1 MNRHWRATMLMKLA
15 VTVCGPPFKQVKAK
29 VRRARSYSE
38 QESASGQGNSALSR
52 RI

>member
-1 MNRHWRATMLMKLA
+1 MLTKLA

-29 VRRARSYSE
+29 VRRARSSYE
-38 QESASGQGNSALSR
+38 QESASGPANSPLSR